1 MIFMTY
7 EEQGDVILESQGSVV
22 FVDSDASDATVL
34 FETAVGPQ
42 AVLTGD
48 DTKIGHIDSVNKLNV
63 NNQAL
68 LFSDLNVIKCLKIY
82 TKNKVTTVTRGRNG
96 QHQ

>member
-1 MIFMTY
+1 MTY

-42 AVLTGD
+42 AVLTSD
-48 DTKIGHIDSVNKLNV
+48 DAKNGGVN
-63 NNQAL
+63 
-68 LFSDLNVIKCLKIY
+68 SI
-82 TKNKVTTVTRGRNG
+82 
-96 QHQ
+96 HE

>member
-7 EEQGDVILESQGSVV
+7 EEQGDVILESQGFVV

-42 AVLTGD
+42 AVLTSD
-48 DTKIGHIDSVNKLNV
+48 DAKNGGVNSIHEWV
-63 NNQAL
+63 E
-68 LFSDLNVIKCLKIY
+68 
-82 TKNKVTTVTRGRNG
+82 
-96 QHQ
+96 

>member
-1 MIFMTY
+1 MTY

-48 DTKIGHIDSVNKLNV
+48 NTQNGDIDSVNE
-63 NNQAL
+63 
-68 LFSDLNVIKCLKIY
+68 IRC
-82 TKNKVTTVTRGRNG
+82 
-96 QHQ
+96 